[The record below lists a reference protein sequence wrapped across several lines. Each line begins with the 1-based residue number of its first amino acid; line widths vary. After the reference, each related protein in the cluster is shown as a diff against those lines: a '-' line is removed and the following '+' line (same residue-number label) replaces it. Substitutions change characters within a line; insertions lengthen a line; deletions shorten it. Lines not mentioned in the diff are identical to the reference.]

1 MDEPRYREVLVA
13 IDGSPEAEL
22 ALAHGLSVAHTQNAR
37 LHLVAVAPEP
47 PSLIGPTAGV
57 TREQLAEDIRKEMDG
72 VLRGA
77 CALLPDDVS
86 LDTRLLIGDP
96 ANEILRAA
104 EDARCDLILMGTRG
118 RGRIGAALLGSVSQ
132 EVMHR
137 AKATVIVVHG
147 PGVDA

>member
-1 MDEPRYREVLVA
+1 MEEPHYREVLVA

-22 ALAHGLSVAHTQNAR
+22 ALAHGLSVAHVFNAR

-47 PSLIGPTAGV
+47 PALIGPASGV
-57 TREQLAEDIRKEMDG
+57 TREQLADDIRREMEG

-77 CALLPDDVS
+77 CDQLPDDVS
-86 LDTRLLIGDP
+86 LDTRLLKGD
-96 ANEILRAA
+96 AATEILRAA
-104 EDARCDLILMGTRG
+104 EEARCDLILMGTRG
-118 RGRIGAALLGSVSQ
+118 RGRLGTALLGSVSQ

-147 PGVDA
+147 PGADA